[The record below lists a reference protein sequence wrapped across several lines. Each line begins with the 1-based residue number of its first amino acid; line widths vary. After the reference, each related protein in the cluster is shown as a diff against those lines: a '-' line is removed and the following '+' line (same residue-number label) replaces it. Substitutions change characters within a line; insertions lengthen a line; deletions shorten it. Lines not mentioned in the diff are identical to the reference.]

1 MRSEVVVSRWLA
13 RAEGIGA
20 GDTLDVRSGPGSAS
34 TAYQVVGFVDGPDIA
49 GASEVVGLPGAL
61 LPPSGRGWPQSDVEV
76 SWQAIGPAPL
86 PWDSVLGLNRLGVTA
101 LSRAVIADPPPP
113 DGVPY
118 MQSERSG
125 ATLQEALFAAVTIGL
140 MLLQVALLAGP
151 AIAVGAR
158 RNQHTLALLAAS
170 GADRRHLRAVV
181 LGSAGV
187 VGLVGCTAA
196 AAAGIALAR
205 LGMIALERVG
215 TLELP
220 RHPPAPA
227 RPHRARRGGHADRT
241 RRRGFSPRGGRPAS
255 T

>member
-1 MRSEVVVSRWLA
+1 M
-13 RAEGIGA
+13 
-20 GDTLDVRSGPGSAS
+20 
-34 TAYQVVGFVDGPDIA
+34 
-49 GASEVVGLPGAL
+49 
-61 LPPSGRGWPQSDVEV
+61 
-76 SWQAIGPAPL
+76 
-86 PWDSVLGLNRLGVTA
+86 LGLNRLGVTA

-187 VGLVGCTAA
+187 VGLVGVH
-196 AAAGIALAR
+196 GRGGRRHRAR
-205 LGMIALERVG
+205 PARHDRARTVGALELPGTRLHLLDLTALVAVG
-215 TLELP
+215 TLTL
-220 RHPPAPA
+220 AAAVLPA
-227 RPHRARRGGHADRT
+227 RRAA
-241 RRRGFSPRGGRPAS
+241 AS